1 MNESNRRAPYIFI
14 YLTLWSQHFHSTC
27 FFFLVQDEDE
37 AELSLFR
44 IERKQQQQQDGD
56 TDTLPWNYHA
66 EGLSVMTVN

>member
-1 MNESNRRAPYIFI
+1 LPRAIYIYISNAMVSALP
-14 YLTLWSQHFHSTC
+14 FHV

-66 EGLSVMTVN
+66 EGLSVMTIY

>member
-1 MNESNRRAPYIFI
+1 MVSALP
-14 YLTLWSQHFHSTC
+14 FHV